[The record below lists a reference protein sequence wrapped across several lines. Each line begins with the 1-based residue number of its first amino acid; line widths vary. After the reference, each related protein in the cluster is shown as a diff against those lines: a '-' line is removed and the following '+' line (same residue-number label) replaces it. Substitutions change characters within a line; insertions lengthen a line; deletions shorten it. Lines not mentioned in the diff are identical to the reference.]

1 MEGRENGRV
10 TLKQDFLGGGGNF
23 GSESW
28 IIVYFG
34 FRAAEASGSSCHHTR
49 PTLNFFQQVSVFEE
63 TITGTVQEIWMFKS
77 DALSQGI

>member
-1 MEGRENGRV
+1 MVVFSDIHLEGRENGRI
-10 TLKQDFLGGGGNF
+10 TLAQGFFGGDLGNF

-49 PTLNFFQQVSVFEE
+49 F
-63 TITGTVQEIWMFKS
+63 
-77 DALSQGI
+77 